1 MRSDSRYTVSHG
13 RNPAAAESETKMT
26 AKTPIYMQDELD
38 HANKVRERM
47 VPQVEAA
54 RVLLASLKQALR
66 YIEVHTAYQGAMTAE
81 EVEKAILA
89 DANVSMTQIAANS
102 VTTLA
107 RFNFHKARAA
117 IAQAKAAG
125 IKQEG

>member
-38 HANKVRERM
+38 HANTVRERM

-54 RVLLASLKQALR
+54 RVMLAALEALR
-66 YIEVHTAYQGAMTAE
+66 SQVI
-81 EVEKAILA
+81 
-89 DANVSMTQIAANS
+89 S
-102 VTTLA
+102 
-107 RFNFHKARAA
+107 ARAHPKWAHLSNEQTNMLSAYLLQAEKA
-117 IAQAKAAG
+117 IAQAEAAG
-125 IKQEG
+125 IKTEG